1 MQFRRPSGATP
12 HLPFLRTI
20 AGRRSVKQ
28 AAVVVAAFVVGY
40 LLTVFWLFPAPFFSS
55 RHSVPRLIDLG
66 VTEAR
71 QKLEAAGLRFRLD
84 DQETDPVV
92 PRNAV
97 VRQDPPP
104 GVEVE
109 PNTVVSLV
117 LSDGPPDVPVPDVAG
132 FPRALAERVLK
143 AAGFRLGRIDTLPSA
158 SDRGIVVQTRPGPG
172 VGRSAGT
179 SIEVVVSSGKAD
191 VTVPSMVGLTLVEAR
206 ARLAEIGLLVGSVSN
221 RPASGRP
228 EGTILDQRP
237 TAGTRSGRGT
247 RVDLI
252 VAAKS

>member
-1 MQFRRPSGATP
+1 MQFRRPSGASP
-12 HLPFLRTI
+12 QMPFLRTI

-28 AAVVVAAFVVGY
+28 ASIVAAAFAVGY
-40 LLTVFWLFPAPFFSS
+40 LITVFWLFPAPFFSS
-55 RHSVPRLIDLG
+55 RHSVPRVIDLG

-71 QKLEAAGLRFRLD
+71 AKLESAGLRFKLD

-92 PRNAV
+92 ARNAV

-104 GVEVE
+104 GVAVE

-143 AAGFRLGRIDTLPSA
+143 AAGFKLGRADTLPSA
-158 SDRGIVVQTRPGPG
+158 SERGIVVQTRPGPG
-172 VGRSAGT
+172 VGRPAGT
-179 SIEVVVSSGKAD
+179 SIELVISSGKAD
-191 VTVPSMVGLTLVEAR
+191 VTVPSIVGLTLVEAR
-206 ARLAEIGLLVGSVSN
+206 ARLGEIGLLVGSVSS
-221 RPASGRP
+221 RPVSGRP
-228 EGTILDQRP
+228 EGTILEQRP

-252 VAAKS
+252 VAGKS